1 MEEKFNVII
10 PAAYKDFVFLQKTI
24 SYVAKNIQPQKI
36 YVIIDTRLSSYMP
49 KVIVNNTLVEI
60 LDENKLVDRIS

>member
-36 YVIIDTRLSSYMP
+36 YVIIDTRL
-49 KVIVNNTLVEI
+49 
-60 LDENKLVDRIS
+60 IS